1 MACTKELRAL
11 EKIAVKRINST
22 QPSSLPKTKEIHPRN
37 NPTIQYHQFFRERFH
52 GLNLMPTKSNNYSHY
67 KNT

>member
-11 EKIAVKRINST
+11 EKIAVKGINS
-22 QPSSLPKTKEIHPRN
+22 KTKEIHPHN